1 MKARTRALLI
11 GGVVLALLASAALWR
26 QRAAGTPAAPP
37 AGVAASAAPAIRL
50 APGDLALASTQALA
64 RTVDLSGSVQAL
76 HTALVKAKVAAEL
89 RSLDLREGQAV
100 RAGQA
105 IGRLDDT
112 EVRWRLRQAED
123 QAASARAQLEI
134 AERTLAN
141 NRALVA
147 QGFISTNALQTS
159 ESNLAGTR
167 STFAAAMAAVELA
180 RKAVNDTWLVAPIG
194 GQVAQR
200 FAQPGERVGLD
211 ARIVEIVDLSALELA
226 APLAPAE
233 VAALRPGQPA
243 TLNVEGLAAPVNGR
257 VTRIAPATQAGT
269 RAVMVYV
276 ALDPTP
282 GLRHG
287 LFAQGRVEIASTPA
301 RVVPLSALRIDGAR
315 PAVLTVQGGSVLRLD
330 VEPGERGLARFG
342 GAPEPAVAVGDTL
355 PEGAAVLRGSV
366 GTLAAGTAVQLP

>member
-1 MKARTRALLI
+1 MRARTRALLI
-11 GGVVLALLASAALWR
+11 GGVVLALLAAGALWR
-26 QRAAGTPAAPP
+26 QRASRAPEAPP
-37 AGVAASAAPAIRL
+37 AGAAAGAAPAIRL

-76 HTALVKAKVAAEL
+76 HTALVKAKLAAEL

-100 RAGQA
+100 RAGQV

-243 TLNVEGLAAPVNGR
+243 TLNVEGLAAPVNGH

-276 ALDPTP
+276 ALDPVP

-287 LFAQGRVEIASTPA
+287 LFAQGRVEIASAAA

-315 PAVLTVQGGSVLRLD
+315 PAVLTVQGGSVLRLA

-342 GAPEPAVAVGDTL
+342 GAPEPAVAVGDAL
-355 PEGAAVLRGSV
+355 PEGATVLRGSV